1 MNTTQTQKMTFPVR
15 RVKLA
20 HLIFLLLHHLV
31 QNGHQPV
38 LKLTVVI
45 IRYQE
50 VTYPRKRATAERG
63 ERKEKISDN

>member
-1 MNTTQTQKMTFPVR
+1 MTFPVR

-63 ERKEKISDN
+63 EKREKISDNLVY